1 MPLSA
6 VIVDDEQLARD
17 ELAYLLKD
25 VGDINVVAQG
35 KNGVEAVNL
44 IREHN
49 PDLVFL
55 DVQMPGLDGFGVIKK
70 LLDRKV
76 PLPKIVFATA
86 FDQYAVKAFE
96 VNAVDY
102 LLKPFDKKRVVQ
114 SVQKA
119 RAKLESS
126 ATSSDKLETLVRMLE
141 SQKPQTSKILIKA
154 AGRLFL
160 VDQKDIC
167 YASIEDGVI
176 SVATSGPAGMEG
188 QSNCRTL
195 EELLDSLDPN
205 LFWRAHRSY
214 LVNINRIKEVVPWF
228 KSSYQLR
235 MDDKKRVVQSV
246 QKARAKLESS
256 TTSSDKLETLVRM
269 LESQKPQTSKILIKA
284 AGRLFLVDQKDICYA
299 SIEDGVISVATSGP
313 AGMEGQS
320 NCRTLEELLDSLD
333 PNLFWRAHRSY
344 LVNINRIKEV
354 VPWFKSSYQLRMD
367 DKKQTEIPVSR
378 AQTRR
383 LRELFGL

>member
-1 MPLSA
+1 MSLSA

-17 ELAYLLKD
+17 ELAFLLKD
-25 VGDINVVAQG
+25 VGDVEVVAQG
-35 KNGVEAVNL
+35 KNGLEGVNL

-70 LLDRKV
+70 LLDKKV
-76 PLPKIVFATA
+76 TLPKIVFATA

-102 LLKPFDKKRVVQ
+102 LLKPFDKKRVAQ
-114 SVQKA
+114 SVQKV
-119 RAKLESS
+119 RAKMESGS
-126 ATSSDKLETLVRMLE
+126 ASSDKLETLVRMLE
-141 SQKPQTSKILIKA
+141 SQKPQASKVLIKA
-154 AGRLFL
+154 GGRLFL
-160 VDQKDIC
+160 VNQKDIGF
-167 YASIEDGVI
+167 ASIEEGVI
-176 SVATSGPAGMEG
+176 TVVTSGPNGMEG
-188 QSNCRTL
+188 
-195 EELLDSLDPN
+195 
-205 LFWRAHRSY
+205 H
-214 LVNINRIKEVVPWF
+214 
-228 KSSYQLR
+228 
-235 MDDKKRVVQSV
+235 
-246 QKARAKLESS
+246 
-256 TTSSDKLETLVRM
+256 
-269 LESQKPQTSKILIKA
+269 
-284 AGRLFLVDQKDICYA
+284 
-299 SIEDGVISVATSGP
+299 
-313 AGMEGQS
+313 S

-378 AQTRR
+378 AQTKR